1 MIESNLNKFQVPA
14 SFPLDRVGERIFV
27 IGIGLIGGSIVLD
40 IKSLRPEATIF
51 GIDSNESHLDEAIAL
66 GVIDA
71 GSTFDDLV
79 NADFVIV
86 SVPVDAALTVLPK
99 VLDAIG
105 EQTIV
110 FEVGSTKIPICEAVS
125 NHPRRRNFIATH
137 PIAGTEFSGP
147 SAAITG
153 LFQGKTNIIC
163 EVEKTSFKLQEKALD
178 LFKQMGMRIRYM
190 DPKSHD
196 KHIAYVSHLSHI
208 SAFMLGKTVI
218 EKEKHEQDIFDM
230 AGSGFESTV
239 RLAKSSPAMWTPIF
253 KQNRKQVVKTL
264 EEYISN
270 LTQFKDLL
278 VNEDYDAIFEEMESV
293 NRIKEILNG
302 MSPSTLKAEAVNK

>member
-1 MIESNLNKFQVPA
+1 MNIH
-14 SFPLDRVGERIFV
+14 V
-27 IGIGLIGGSIVLD
+27 IGIGLIGGSMVLD
-40 IKSLRPEATIF
+40 IKSLHPDATIY
-51 GIDSNESHLDEAIAL
+51 GIDTNESHLAEAIAL
-66 GVIDA
+66 GVIDKA
-71 GSTFDDLV
+71 ATFDDLV
-79 NADFVIV
+79 TADFVIV
-86 SVPVDAALTVLPK
+86 SVPVDVALIVLPK

-105 EQTIV
+105 ENAIV
-110 FEVGSTKIPICEAVS
+110 FEVGSTKTPICEAIA

-147 SAAITG
+147 SAAIRN

-163 EVEKTSFKLQEKALD
+163 EVEKTTFKLQEKAVE
-178 LFKQMGMRIRYM
+178 LFKSMGMRIRYM

-218 EKEKHEQDIFDM
+218 NKEKDEQDIFDM

-253 KQNRKQVVKTL
+253 KQNKKHVVKTL

-270 LTQFKDLL
+270 LSKFKDLL
-278 VNEDYDAIFEEMESV
+278 INDDFDAIYNEMQSV
-293 NRIKEILNG
+293 NKIKEILNG
-302 MSPSTLKAEAVNK
+302 MKK